1 MPVLIAAVMTMSAA
15 QLLDLMTF
23 NAMVRHVGPA
33 AEANPL
39 VGLLF
44 GLYGY
49 PIVAIAK
56 VVLLA
61 FATAIAAILA
71 ARMRPR
77 LAGAVITA
85 GIAVGLIGGISNVVA
100 LGLL

>member
-1 MPVLIAAVMTMSAA
+1 MPVLVAAVMTMSAA
-15 QLLDLMTF
+15 QLLDLVTF
-23 NAMVRHVGPA
+23 NVMVRHVGVA

-39 VGLLF
+39 VGMLF

-49 PIVAIAK
+49 PIVAIVK

-61 FATAIAAILA
+61 FVTSIAAILIA
-71 ARMRPR
+71 QMRPR
-77 LAGAVITA
+77 LAGAVVTA
-85 GIAVGLIGGISNVVA
+85 GIAVGLIGGISNSIA